1 MADKKGIQKLD
12 EKLIE
17 TGIIPEF
24 LLGDLPLVHR
34 KMNSILKKT
43 GAVLSDEI
51 FDTGNEALRKWLLT
65 LYKQGASQE
74 KLTGY
79 LRCGLAHLN
88 YDYIESQYRQIG
100 IDDLVTRTLLSLK
113 RRKLHAT
120 FFKPPQESVKPVKQ
134 DTAAPAKKTAASKK
148 IVPIKKDEAA
158 QKKAKTV
165 KPAKAAPIK
174 PKAAQPGNTVPKK

>member
-65 LYKQGASQE
+65 LHKQGASQE
-74 KLTGY
+74 KL
-79 LRCGLAHLN
+79 
-88 YDYIESQYRQIG
+88 
-100 IDDLVTRTLLSLK
+100 
-113 RRKLHAT
+113 
-120 FFKPPQESVKPVKQ
+120 
-134 DTAAPAKKTAASKK
+134 
-148 IVPIKKDEAA
+148 IV
-158 QKKAKTV
+158 
-165 KPAKAAPIK
+165 
-174 PKAAQPGNTVPKK
+174 